1 MDFMKNVSKPTKK
14 FLITAAFMLSGITA
28 FAYSAEAD
36 TKADT
41 ETVIE
46 DNRTLTP
53 KGNADLLDNVS
64 DSEDLQFITVTAR
77 DGNVFYVVI
86 DHAAENENVYFLNV
100 VDESDLEALA
110 EESDT
115 EQEETLTDIEPVTPE
130 PEPTEQEPEEPEQPD
145 KDTGSNAGFIV
156 VILLLAAAAGGG
168 FYYYKVI
175 LPKKKLEQADDIE
188 DFEFEEYEDEDTE
201 LDEEETDDEEFSK
214 DIENE

>member
-1 MDFMKNVSKPTKK
+1 MRRNKIFKAMAAVLTV
-14 FLITAAFMLSGITA
+14 AFMLSGITA
-28 FAYSAEAD
+28 FAYSADTETAAD
-36 TKADT
+36 

-53 KGNADLLDNVS
+53 KGNADLLDDVS

-77 DGNVFYVVI
+77 DGNVFYFVI

-110 EESDT
+110 EEADG
-115 EQEETLTDIEPVTPE
+115 EQEETLTDIEEVTPE
-130 PEPTEQEPEEPEQPD
+130 PEPVEQEPEEPEQPE
-145 KDTGSNAGFIV
+145 KETGSNAGFIV
-156 VILLLAAAAGGG
+156 IILLLAAAAGGG

-188 DFEFEEYEDEDTE
+188 DFEFEEYEDDDTEETE
-201 LDEEETDDEEFSK
+201 LDEETADDEET
-214 DIENE
+214 EE

>member
-1 MDFMKNVSKPTKK
+1 MAAVLTV
-14 FLITAAFMLSGITA
+14 AFMLSGITA
-28 FAYSAEAD
+28 FAYSADTETAAD
-36 TKADT
+36 

-53 KGNADLLDNVS
+53 KGNADLLDDVS

-77 DGNVFYVVI
+77 DGNVFYFVI

-110 EESDT
+110 EEADG
-115 EQEETLTDIEPVTPE
+115 EQEETLTEIEEVTPE
-130 PEPTEQEPEEPEQPD
+130 PEPVEQESEEPEQPE
-145 KDTGSNAGFIV
+145 KETGSNAGFIV
-156 VILLLAAAAGGG
+156 IILLLAAAAGGG

-188 DFEFEEYEDEDTE
+188 DFEFEEYEDNDTEEME
-201 LDEEETDDEEFSK
+201 LDEEYSE

>member
-1 MDFMKNVSKPTKK
+1 MRRNKIFKAMAAVLTV
-14 FLITAAFMLSGITA
+14 AFMLSGITA
-28 FAYSAEAD
+28 FAYSADTETAAD
-36 TKADT
+36 

-53 KGNADLLDNVS
+53 KGNADLLDDVS

-77 DGNVFYVVI
+77 DGNVFYFVI

-110 EESDT
+110 EEADG
-115 EQEETLTDIEPVTPE
+115 EQEETLTEIEEVTPE
-130 PEPTEQEPEEPEQPD
+130 PEPVEQESEEPEQPE
-145 KDTGSNAGFIV
+145 KETGSNAGFIV
-156 VILLLAAAAGGG
+156 IILLLAAAAGGG

-188 DFEFEEYEDEDTE
+188 DFEFEEYEDNDTEEME
-201 LDEEETDDEEFSK
+201 LDEEYSE